1 MGPQRRWRNRNFV
14 RRQGIASPPKPF
26 STNPE
31 TAASRPP
38 APCIGDFQCWDLDLG
53 DDNFVEFR
61 SDDPARMTGQEVIFV
76 GPVSLLV
83 GYPALG
89 ELNPDWVMLVE

>member
-1 MGPQRRWRNRNFV
+1 
-14 RRQGIASPPKPF
+14 
-26 STNPE
+26 
-31 TAASRPP
+31 
-38 APCIGDFQCWDLDLG
+38 
-53 DDNFVEFR
+53 
-61 SDDPARMTGQEVIFV
+61 MTGQEVIFV